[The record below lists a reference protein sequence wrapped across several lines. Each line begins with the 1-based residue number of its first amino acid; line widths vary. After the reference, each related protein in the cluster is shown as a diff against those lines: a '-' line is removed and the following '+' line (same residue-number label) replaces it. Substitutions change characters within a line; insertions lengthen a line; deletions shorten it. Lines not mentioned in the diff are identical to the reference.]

1 MRRAA
6 YIGESVELLNVF
18 QFAHPLQKL
27 SSVQT
32 YACSFYGS
40 NLYDL
45 YGPAANQL
53 YRAWQVSV
61 RDAWGVPRQ
70 TRTYLVDHLLSNPFP
85 HIRQIILRKYLK
97 FVQGLVC
104 SMNPV
109 LSGLSYWGVRTR
121 LSTTGGNVANMQEEF
136 GLNPLKC
143 AAGNIFVAKRDLPDN
158 GHLNLELLEN
168 LLSIRASECEPDIVS
183 NLDYLIDMVCVE

>member
-1 MRRAA
+1 MSFVGKCLLPWVPHAAHLGHEFHTSGLQELDCNMRRAA

-18 QFAHPLQKL
+18 QFAHLLQKL

-70 TRTYLVDHLLSNPFP
+70 TRTYLVDHLLSSPFS
-85 HIRQIILRKYLK
+85 HNCQVILRKYLK

-109 LSGLSYWGVRTR
+109 LSGLSYKTVNNWGKCGQYARGVWSE
-121 LSTTGGNVANMQEEF
+121 STQ
-136 GLNPLKC
+136 
-143 AAGNIFVAKRDLPDN
+143 
-158 GHLNLELLEN
+158 
-168 LLSIRASECEPDIVS
+168 
-183 NLDYLIDMVCVE
+183 VCCRKHFCGKERFAR